1 MAKFRNADATRLPC
15 LTRCWLIRSGRV
27 CGAEA
32 ALVGIPTVATD
43 IGGVRDAFTAMSVGV
58 CVPADDFDG
67 FIATARAVAAD
78 PGRYWPDRDTA
89 LEHHAIEAVADRWE
103 QVLLQVGE

>member
-32 ALVGIPTVATD
+32 ALVGVPTVATD
-43 IGGVRDAFTAMSVGV
+43 VGGVRDALTTMSAGR
-58 CVPADDFDG
+58 CVPVDDFDG
-67 FIATARAVAAD
+67 FVAAVRAVAAD
-78 PGRYWPDRDTA
+78 PGRDRPDRDAA
-89 LEHHAIEAVADRWE
+89 LKHHAIEAVADRWE
-103 QVLLQVGE
+103 QVLLQVGG